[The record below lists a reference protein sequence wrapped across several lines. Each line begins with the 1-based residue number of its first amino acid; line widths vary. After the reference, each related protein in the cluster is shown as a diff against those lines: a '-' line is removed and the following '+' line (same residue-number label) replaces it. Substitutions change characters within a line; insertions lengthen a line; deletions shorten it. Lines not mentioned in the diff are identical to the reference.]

1 MNILIHTL
9 IVGTCTLYI
18 PMNMIRV
25 WNQGW
30 LNSWGSAVLFL
41 DFSGYPFT
49 LKTNIRFHWEKTV
62 SNRFIINGGIWLI
75 KCIYSHF
82 QSYCINLFTNRKTFL
97 FSDQLTWS
105 INDKEFFHWNYFVVY
120 AWWQYF
126 CHHLSDNYVDLS
138 DFYVVLSDLNV
149 DLSDLYFDL
158 SLIHLLEN

>member
-105 INDKEFFHWNYFVVY
+105 INDKEFFHWNYFVVHISATTY
-120 AWWQYF
+120 QIIMLTCQIF
-126 CHHLSDNYVDLS
+126 MSSCQILMLTCQIFILTCHL
-138 DFYVVLSDLNV
+138 F
-149 DLSDLYFDL
+149 
-158 SLIHLLEN
+158 IC